1 MDRELA
7 RLRFEIDRLDDEVL
21 DRVSRRAGLAKAIGA
36 LKGEAAWRPEREAQV
51 LARLA
56 AANPGPLDAATV
68 RHLFREI
75 MSACLAL
82 EQPLTIAYLGPR
94 GTFSES
100 ATRKRFGAAPRLLD
114 LATIDEVFRAVEAG
128 NAGYGVVP
136 VENSSEGAV
145 GRTLD
150 LL

>member
-82 EQPLTIAYLGPR
+82 EQP
-94 GTFSES
+94 
-100 ATRKRFGAAPRLLD
+100 
-114 LATIDEVFRAVEAG
+114 
-128 NAGYGVVP
+128 
-136 VENSSEGAV
+136 
-145 GRTLD
+145 
-150 LL
+150 